1 MDWRLQCFLQKI
13 QAVYEYNSN
22 NLLLAATFMCR
33 GLQDPGKIFMSTKAA
48 VKKTENGSKGQS
60 KNLSSN
66 TNRNNSKQNSDKRM
80 QKKPTPEADV
90 KKTFSLFKKKPETAS
105 VQVETNTG
113 NGVKKQSV
121 VKREKILD
129 VAVKKSLA
137 KKVKTVETSEEI
149 SDDSGIL
156 FNSTFSFDCDDAP
169 IAEKTRSAPLIT
181 SAAMEEKLARREKFD
196 EKIAKMAEQKRNYNN
211 KRACE
216 ESESETEAEEETESG
231 ESDAEDSVSESEE
244 NKISSQYESSAGY
257 FDESGR
263 ILEEAEVAK
272 MTFDD
277 LGLSRALLKGVSAL
291 GFTRPTRIQAS
302 TIPFALQGK
311 DICGGAVTGSGKTLA
326 FLLPVLERLQ
336 YRARGVAASR
346 VLILLPTRELAVQC
360 YEVAGKLAAFSDVSV
375 ALIAGG
381 LPMRPQEA
389 ELRRRPEI
397 VIATPG
403 RLIDHLEN
411 TPQFN
416 LDSIEILVLD
426 EADRML
432 EAGFEAELERIVA
445 ACPSSPGRQTLLF
458 SASMTEN
465 VEDLIRLAMNSPI
478 KLFVDAQG
486 ALAKNLAQEFV
497 RIRETRDTETDR
509 LSILLALC
517 SRSFH
522 NGCIVFVPT
531 KQLAH
536 KFRVILGL
544 AGLSAG
550 ELHGDL
556 SQGERTAA
564 LEKFKRAE
572 LDYLVCTDVAA
583 RGLDIPGVKSVLNYA
598 MPADYRQYLHRVGR
612 TARAG
617 KSGRSVSLVGES
629 DRKTLKMVLKNAEIA
644 PKQRLIDVA
653 VLEEFRERLE
663 LMSDDVEELLEE
675 EKAER
680 ALLKAEKEATRAEN
694 IIQHA
699 KEIKSRP
706 KKEWFQSSK
715 QKSESKKKEMRKN

>member
-1 MDWRLQCFLQKI
+1 MPGVTTPWSEEMSKKSESKKR
-13 QAVYEYNSN
+13 
-22 NLLLAATFMCR
+22 AA
-33 GLQDPGKIFMSTKAA
+33 
-48 VKKTENGSKGQS
+48 SK
-60 KNLSSN
+60 
-66 TNRNNSKQNSDKRM
+66 
-80 QKKPTPEADV
+80 PVVEA
-90 KKTFSLFKKKPETAS
+90 KKTFSLFKTAIKEENSAEKIFNKAPRKDADTTSQNKKKSDSKVTM
-105 VQVETNTG
+105 
-113 NGVKKQSV
+113 
-121 VKREKILD
+121 KREKVLD
-129 VAVKKSLA
+129 AAVKKNSGKSA
-137 KKVKTVETSEEI
+137 KKAKTCESE
-149 SDDSGIL
+149 SNSLSGVGAGEEVV
-156 FNSTFSFDCDDAP
+156 FNSAFTFDFGEESVVP
-169 IAEKTRSAPLIT
+169 EKPRATAASAGST
-181 SAAMEEKLARREKFD
+181 SMEEKMARREKFD
-196 EKIAKMAEQKRNYNN
+196 EKIKELAQKRRNYKDKNDSG
-211 KRACE
+211 AE
-216 ESESETEAEEETESG
+216 EEDAVESDSGESEDEDSESENESG
-231 ESDAEDSVSESEE
+231 IDQDPSQDNEDESPKAS
-244 NKISSQYESSAGY
+244 Y
-257 FDESGR
+257 FDNSGR
-263 ILEEAEVAK
+263 ILDESEVAK
-272 MTFDD
+272 MSFDD
-277 LGLSRALLKGVSAL
+277 LGLSRALLKGVTAL

-302 TIPFALQGK
+302 TIPWALQGR

-336 YRARGVAASR
+336 YRARGIPASR

-360 YEVAGKLAAFSDVSV
+360 YEVAVKLAAFSDVSV

-389 ELRRRPEI
+389 ELRRRPDI

-416 LDSIEILVLD
+416 LDSVEILVLD

-445 ACPSSPGRQTLLF
+445 ACPSSPGHQTLLF

-465 VEDLIRLAMNSPI
+465 VEDLIRLAMNSPV

-497 RIRETRDTETDR
+497 RIRENRDTETDR

-522 NGCIVFVPT
+522 GGCIVFVPT

-536 KFRVILGL
+536 KLRVILGL
-544 AGLSAG
+544 AGLVAG

-556 SQGERTAA
+556 SQMERSAA
-564 LEKFKRAE
+564 LDRFKRAE
-572 LDYLVCTDVAA
+572 LDFLVCTDVAA

-629 DRKTLKMVLKNAEIA
+629 DRKTLKMVLKNAEMA
-644 PKQRLIDVA
+644 PKQRLIDPA
-653 VLEEFRERLE
+653 VLEEFRDRLE
-663 LMSDDVEELLEE
+663 TMSTDVELLLED
-675 EKAER
+675 EKADR
-680 ALLKAEKEATRAEN
+680 ALQKAEKEATRAEN
-694 IIQHA
+694 LIQHA
-699 KEIKSRP
+699 KEIKARP

-715 QKSESKKKEMRKN
+715 QKGDSKKREIRKNK

>member
-1 MDWRLQCFLQKI
+1 MAKGGKKGS
-13 QAVYEYNSN
+13 VT
-22 NLLLAATFMCR
+22 AA
-33 GLQDPGKIFMSTKAA
+33 GPI
-48 VKKTENGSKGQS
+48 
-60 KNLSSN
+60 
-66 TNRNNSKQNSDKRM
+66 
-80 QKKPTPEADV
+80 EA
-90 KKTFSLFKKKPETAS
+90 KKTFALFKSMKSVTELKKPENESSKGTSPAVS
-105 VQVETNTG
+105 
-113 NGVKKQSV
+113 SL
-121 VKREKILD
+121 KREKVMD
-129 VAVKKSLA
+129 VAVKKPT
-137 KKVKTVETSEEI
+137 KKLKTKEESVNINTGGDAEEI
-149 SDDSGIL
+149 V
-156 FNSTFSFDCDDAP
+156 FNSAFSFDCDDAP
-169 IAEKTRSAPLIT
+169 IAEKTRSAPIIK
-181 SAAMEEKLARREKFD
+181 SAAMEAKLALREKFD
-196 EKIAKMAEQKRNYNN
+196 EKIAKMAENKKNYDN
-211 KRACE
+211 KKSFKEDAIAESSSSEEESDE
-216 ESESETEAEEETESG
+216 ESEKKNLSEDEDEDDNDQGIKKLSG
-231 ESDAEDSVSESEE
+231 DSDVAHYDNSGKIYEESEV
-244 NKISSQYESSAGY
+244 S
-257 FDESGR
+257 
-263 ILEEAEVAK
+263 K

-291 GFTRPTRIQAS
+291 GFVRPTRIQAS
-302 TIPFALQGK
+302 TIPWALQGK

-336 YRARGVAASR
+336 YRSRATAASR

-403 RLIDHLEN
+403 RLIDHLQN

-432 EAGFEAELERIVA
+432 EAGFEAELEQIVA
-445 ACPSSPGRQTLLF
+445 ACPAPPGRQTLLF
-458 SASMTEN
+458 SASMSEN
-465 VEDLIRLAMNSPI
+465 VEDLIRLAMHSPI

-486 ALAKNLAQEFV
+486 ALARNLAQEFV
-497 RIRETRDTETDR
+497 RIRESRDTENDR
-509 LSILLALC
+509 LAVLLALC

-522 NGCIVFVPT
+522 SGCIIFVPT

-536 KFRVILGL
+536 KFRVVLGL
-544 AGLSAG
+544 AGLLAG

-564 LEKFKRAE
+564 LDRFKKAE

-598 MPADYRQYLHRVGR
+598 MPSDYRQYLHRVGR

-617 KSGRSVSLVGES
+617 KSGRSVSLVGEN

-644 PKQRLIDVA
+644 PKQRLLDPA
-653 VLEEFRERLE
+653 VLEEFQSRLE
-663 LMSDDVEELLEE
+663 EMSDDIDALLEE

-680 ALLKAEKEATRAEN
+680 IIQKAEKEATRAQN
-694 IIQHA
+694 MITHA
-699 KEIKSRP
+699 KEIAGRP
-706 KKEWFQSSK
+706 KKEWFQSSQ
-715 QKSESKKKEMRKN
+715 QKSDSKRKEMRKN

>member
-1 MDWRLQCFLQKI
+1 MTTKTAKTC
-13 QAVYEYNSN
+13 
-22 NLLLAATFMCR
+22 AA
-33 GLQDPGKIFMSTKAA
+33 SKA
-48 VKKTENGSKGQS
+48 ENGK
-60 KNLSSN
+60 
-66 TNRNNSKQNSDKRM
+66 RNKMN
-80 QKKPTPEADV
+80 KKPKPVNNNGNDV
-90 KKTFSLFKKKPETAS
+90 KKTFSLFKKPSAVT
-105 VQVETNTG
+105 VENS
-113 NGVKKQSV
+113 KKQPA
-121 VKREKILD
+121 VKREKVLD
-129 VAVKKSLA
+129 VAVKKTSKKIRSEA
-137 KKVKTVETSEEI
+137 KSSFVVPEEGE
-149 SDDSGIL
+149 DAGIF
-156 FNSTFSFDCDDAP
+156 FNAAFSFDCDDAP
-169 IAEKTRSAPLIT
+169 IAEKTRAAPLIT
-181 SAAMEEKLARREKFD
+181 STAMEEKLARREKFD
-196 EKIAKMAEQKRNYNN
+196 EKIAKLAEQRKNYNN
-211 KRACE
+211 KRAME
-216 ESESETEAEEETESG
+216 ESESEMEESG
-231 ESDAEDSVSESEE
+231 EDNESYSESESESEE
-244 NKISSQYESSAGY
+244 KVEESESVNTGNGY
-257 FDESGR
+257 FDESGK
-263 ILEEAEVAK
+263 ILEESEVAK

-375 ALIAGG
+375 ALVAGG

-445 ACPSSPGRQTLLF
+445 ACSTGRQTLLF

-497 RIRETRDTETDR
+497 RIRESRDTETDR

-522 NGCIVFVPT
+522 SGCIVFVPT

-598 MPADYRQYLHRVGR
+598 MPSDYRQYLHRVGR

-653 VLEEFRERLE
+653 VLEEFHDRLE
-663 LMSDDVEELLEE
+663 SMSADVEELLEE

-680 ALLKAEKEATRAEN
+680 ALQKAEKEATRAEN

-699 KEIKSRP
+699 KEIKARP
-706 KKEWFQSSK
+706 KKEWFQNLK
-715 QKSESKKKEMRKN
+715 QKSESKRKELRKN

>member
-1 MDWRLQCFLQKI
+1 MAKN
-13 QAVYEYNSN
+13 AKGGKKGSVT
-22 NLLLAATFMCR
+22 AAGPVEAKKTFALFKSM
-33 GLQDPGKIFMSTKAA
+33 KSVAE
-48 VKKTENGSKGQS
+48 VKKTESESLKGTTSAGSA
-60 KNLSSN
+60 L
-66 TNRNNSKQNSDKRM
+66 
-80 QKKPTPEADV
+80 
-90 KKTFSLFKKKPETAS
+90 
-105 VQVETNTG
+105 
-113 NGVKKQSV
+113 
-121 VKREKILD
+121 KREKVMD
-129 VAVKKSLA
+129 VAVKKPT
-137 KKVKTVETSEEI
+137 KKLKIKEEYVNNSAGCDAEETV
-149 SDDSGIL
+149 
-156 FNSTFSFDCDDAP
+156 FNSAFSFDCDDVP
-169 IAEKTRSAPLIT
+169 IAEKTRSAPIIK
-181 SAAMEEKLARREKFD
+181 SAAMEAKLALRAKFD
-196 EKIAKMAEQKRNYNN
+196 EKIAKMAENKKNYDN
-211 KRACE
+211 KKSFKEDAVAESSSSDEEPEKKNLSADEDEADIDQDINDLTEYSDVAHYDNSGKIYE
-216 ESESETEAEEETESG
+216 ESE
-231 ESDAEDSVSESEE
+231 VS
-244 NKISSQYESSAGY
+244 
-257 FDESGR
+257 
-263 ILEEAEVAK
+263 K

-291 GFTRPTRIQAS
+291 GFVRPTRIQAS
-302 TIPFALQGK
+302 TIPWALQGK

-326 FLLPVLERLQ
+326 FLLPLLERLQ
-336 YRARGVAASR
+336 YRSRATAASR

-403 RLIDHLEN
+403 RLIDHLQN

-432 EAGFEAELERIVA
+432 EAGFEAELEQIVA
-445 ACPSSPGRQTLLF
+445 ACPAPPGRQTLLF
-458 SASMTEN
+458 SASMSEN
-465 VEDLIRLAMNSPI
+465 VEDLIRLAMHSPI

-486 ALAKNLAQEFV
+486 ALARNLAQEFV
-497 RIRETRDTETDR
+497 RIRESRDTENDR
-509 LSILLALC
+509 LAVLLALC

-522 NGCIVFVPT
+522 SGCIIFVPT

-536 KFRVILGL
+536 KFRVVLGL
-544 AGLSAG
+544 AGLLAG

-564 LEKFKRAE
+564 LDRFKKAE

-598 MPADYRQYLHRVGR
+598 MPSDYRQYLHRVGR

-617 KSGRSVSLVGES
+617 KSGRSVSLVGEN

-644 PKQRLIDVA
+644 PKQRLLDPA
-653 VLEEFRERLE
+653 VLEEFQSRLE
-663 LMSDDVEELLEE
+663 EMSDDIEALLEE

-680 ALLKAEKEATRAEN
+680 IIQKAEKEATRAQN
-694 IIQHA
+694 MITHA
-699 KEIKSRP
+699 KEIASRP

-715 QKSESKKKEMRKN
+715 QKSDSKRKEMRKN

>member
-1 MDWRLQCFLQKI
+1 MSIKNMSAAGGKNQKNQKDQKTQKNQNQEKNNKKNATI
-13 QAVYEYNSN
+13 AVS
-22 NLLLAATFMCR
+22 
-33 GLQDPGKIFMSTKAA
+33 
-48 VKKTENGSKGQS
+48 
-60 KNLSSN
+60 
-66 TNRNNSKQNSDKRM
+66 
-80 QKKPTPEADV
+80 DV
-90 KKTFSLFKKKPETAS
+90 KKTFSLFKKKPETS
-105 VQVETNTG
+105 EKTVETAE
-113 NGVKKQSV
+113 VSKKQPV
-121 VKREKILD
+121 VKREKVLD
-129 VAVKKSLA
+129 VAVKKKPSN
-137 KKVKTVETSEEI
+137 KKTKTETVVDEEEG
-149 SDDSGIL
+149 DDAGIL
-156 FNSTFSFDCDDAP
+156 FNSTFSFECDDAP
-169 IAEKTRSAPLIT
+169 IAEKTRSVPLII

-196 EKIAKMAEQKRNYNN
+196 EKISKLAEQKKNYNN

-216 ESESETEAEEETESG
+216 ESDAESETESEADG
-231 ESDAEDSVSESEE
+231 SDAEGSGAEAAVESDNETAAE
-244 NKISSQYESSAGY
+244 HSGY

-263 ILEEAEVAK
+263 ILEESEVAK

-360 YEVAGKLAAFSDVSV
+360 YEVSGKLAAFSDVSV

-445 ACPSSPGRQTLLF
+445 ACPSPPGRQTLLF

-497 RIRETRDTETDR
+497 RIRESRDTETDR

-653 VLEEFRERLE
+653 VLEEFRDRLE
-663 LMSDDVEELLEE
+663 TMDEDVELLLEE

-680 ALLKAEKEATRAEN
+680 ALQKAEKEATRAEN
-694 IIQHA
+694 MIQHA

-706 KKEWFQSSK
+706 KKEWFQNSK
-715 QKSESKKKEMRKN
+715 QKNESKKKELRKN

>member
-1 MDWRLQCFLQKI
+1 
-13 QAVYEYNSN
+13 
-22 NLLLAATFMCR
+22 
-33 GLQDPGKIFMSTKAA
+33 MSK
-48 VKKTENGSKGQS
+48 
-60 KNLSSN
+60 
-66 TNRNNSKQNSDKRM
+66 KQNPKA
-80 QKKPTPEADV
+80 KKPVVEV
-90 KKTFSLFKKKPETAS
+90 KKTFSLFKSAKKDETTNYLS
-105 VQVETNTG
+105 VSAVMDATEN
-113 NGVKKQSV
+113 KKKSDTKV
-121 VKREKILD
+121 TMKREKVHD
-129 VAVKKSLA
+129 VAVKKQNVA
-137 KKVKTVETSEEI
+137 KKAKTNESDTAPLAEEVI
-149 SDDSGIL
+149 
-156 FNSTFSFDCDDAP
+156 FNSSFTFDFGEDP
-169 IAEKTRSAPLIT
+169 VVPEKPSSSPLALV
-181 SAAMEEKLARREKFD
+181 SAATSKMEEKMMRREKFD
-196 EKIAKMAEQKRNYNN
+196 EKIKEMAQKRKNYKDGESSESEESESDSENEN
-211 KRACE
+211 E
-216 ESESETEAEEETESG
+216 GDSEIQSDDEGESESETSSPS
-231 ESDAEDSVSESEE
+231 SDPSNQS
-244 NKISSQYESSAGY
+244 Y
-257 FDESGR
+257 FDNSGR
-263 ILEEAEVAK
+263 ILEESEVAK
-272 MTFDD
+272 MSFDD
-277 LGLSRALLKGVSAL
+277 LGLSRALLKGVTAL

-302 TIPFALQGK
+302 TIPWALQGR

-336 YRARGVAASR
+336 YRARGIPASR
-346 VLILLPTRELAVQC
+346 VLVLLPTRELAVQC
-360 YEVAGKLAAFSDVSV
+360 YEVAVKLAAFSDVSV

-389 ELRRRPEI
+389 ELRRRPDI

-465 VEDLIRLAMNSPI
+465 VEDLIRLAMNSPV

-497 RIRETRDTETDR
+497 RIRENRDSETDR

-522 NGCIVFVPT
+522 TGCIVFVPT

-556 SQGERTAA
+556 SQIERSAA
-564 LEKFKRAE
+564 LDKFKRAE
-572 LDYLVCTDVAA
+572 LDFLVCTDVAA

-644 PKQRLIDVA
+644 PKQRLIDPA
-653 VLEEFRERLE
+653 VIEEFRDRLDTME
-663 LMSDDVEELLEE
+663 SDIDQLLEE

-680 ALLKAEKEATRAEN
+680 ALQKAEKEATRAEN
-694 IIQHA
+694 LIQHA
-699 KEIKSRP
+699 KEIKGRP

-715 QKSESKKKEMRKN
+715 QKGESKKRELRKNK

>member
-1 MDWRLQCFLQKI
+1 MSAAGGKNQKNQKDQKTQKNQNQEKNNKKNATI
-13 QAVYEYNSN
+13 AVS
-22 NLLLAATFMCR
+22 
-33 GLQDPGKIFMSTKAA
+33 
-48 VKKTENGSKGQS
+48 
-60 KNLSSN
+60 
-66 TNRNNSKQNSDKRM
+66 
-80 QKKPTPEADV
+80 DV
-90 KKTFSLFKKKPETAS
+90 KKTFSLFKKKPETS
-105 VQVETNTG
+105 EKTVETAE
-113 NGVKKQSV
+113 VSKKQPV
-121 VKREKILD
+121 VKREKVLD
-129 VAVKKSLA
+129 VAVKKKPSN
-137 KKVKTVETSEEI
+137 KKTKTQTVVNEEEEG
-149 SDDSGIL
+149 DDAGIL
-156 FNSTFSFDCDDAP
+156 FNSTFSFECDDAP
-169 IAEKTRSAPLIT
+169 IAEKTRSVPLII

-196 EKIAKMAEQKRNYNN
+196 EKISKLAEQKKNYNN

-216 ESESETEAEEETESG
+216 ESDAESETEAEADG
-231 ESDAEDSVSESEE
+231 SDAEGSGAEGSDAEAAVESDNETAAE
-244 NKISSQYESSAGY
+244 HSGY

-263 ILEEAEVAK
+263 ILEESEVAK

-360 YEVAGKLAAFSDVSV
+360 YEVSGKLAAFSDVSV

-445 ACPSSPGRQTLLF
+445 ACPSPPGRQTLLF

-497 RIRETRDTETDR
+497 RIRESRDTETDR

-653 VLEEFRERLE
+653 VLEEFRDRLE
-663 LMSDDVEELLEE
+663 TMDEDVEQLLEE

-680 ALLKAEKEATRAEN
+680 ALQKAEKEATRAEN
-694 IIQHA
+694 MIQHA

-706 KKEWFQSSK
+706 KKEWFQNSK
-715 QKSESKKKEMRKN
+715 QKNDSKKKELRKN

>member
-1 MDWRLQCFLQKI
+1 MSKKVEI
-13 QAVYEYNSN
+13 KKK
-22 NLLLAATFMCR
+22 AT
-33 GLQDPGKIFMSTKAA
+33 GKGKPAA
-48 VKKTENGSKGQS
+48 VVE
-60 KNLSSN
+60 
-66 TNRNNSKQNSDKRM
+66 
-80 QKKPTPEADV
+80 V
-90 KKTFSLFKKKPETAS
+90 KKTFSLFKAPVKPTEKPSDEDAAVSAAVVAPNRNSANKKKADSKVTM
-105 VQVETNTG
+105 
-113 NGVKKQSV
+113 
-121 VKREKILD
+121 KREKVMD
-129 VAVKKSLA
+129 AAVKKGKAGSGNNA
-137 KKVKTVETSEEI
+137 KKAKTSSETEAATVAPGDEVV
-149 SDDSGIL
+149 
-156 FNSTFSFDCDDAP
+156 FNSAFTFDFGDDP
-169 IAEKTRSAPLIT
+169 IAPRPTAAASILPTT
-181 SAAMEEKLARREKFD
+181 SAFMEEKMIRREKFD
-196 EKIAKMAEQKRNYNN
+196 EKIKEFAQKKRNY
-211 KRACE
+211 KDGQDGTGAV
-216 ESESETEAEEETESG
+216 ESESEAEPET
-231 ESDAEDSVSESEE
+231 ASESESE
-244 NKISSQYESSAGY
+244 CEAQESAVESSEATLDEPATSY
-257 FDESGR
+257 FDNSGR
-263 ILEEAEVAK
+263 ILDEAEVAK
-272 MTFDD
+272 MSFDD
-277 LGLSRALLKGVSAL
+277 LGLSRALLKGVTAL

-302 TIPFALQGK
+302 TIPWALQGR

-336 YRARGVAASR
+336 YRARAIPASR
-346 VLILLPTRELAVQC
+346 VLVLLPTRELAVQC
-360 YEVAGKLAAFSDVSV
+360 YEVAVKLAAFSDVTV

-389 ELRRRPEI
+389 ELRRRPDI

-416 LDSIEILVLD
+416 LDSVEILVLD

-445 ACPSSPGRQTLLF
+445 ACPTSPGRQTLLF

-465 VEDLIRLAMNSPI
+465 IEDLIRLAMSSPV

-497 RIRETRDTETDR
+497 RIRENRDTESDR
-509 LSILLALC
+509 LSLLLALC

-522 NGCIVFVPT
+522 AGCIVFVPT

-556 SQGERTAA
+556 SQIERSAA
-564 LEKFKRAE
+564 LDRFKRAD
-572 LDYLVCTDVAA
+572 LDFLVCTDVAA

-629 DRKTLKMVLKNAEIA
+629 DRKTLKMVLKNAEMA
-644 PKQRLIDVA
+644 PKQRLIDPA
-653 VLEEFRERLE
+653 VLEEFRDRLQN
-663 LMSDDVEELLEE
+663 MSDDVALLLEE
-675 EKAER
+675 EKADR
-680 ALLKAEKEATRAEN
+680 ALQKAEKEATRAQN
-694 IIQHA
+694 MIHHA

-706 KKEWFQSSK
+706 KKEWFQSTK
-715 QKSESKKKEMRKN
+715 QKGDSKKREVRKN

>member
-1 MDWRLQCFLQKI
+1 MTS
-13 QAVYEYNSN
+13 AN
-22 NLLLAATFMCR
+22 
-33 GLQDPGKIFMSTKAA
+33 
-48 VKKTENGSKGQS
+48 
-60 KNLSSN
+60 
-66 TNRNNSKQNSDKRM
+66 
-80 QKKPTPEADV
+80 EASVDV
-90 KKTFSLFKKKPETAS
+90 KRTFSLFKKPK
-105 VQVETNTG
+105 VVEDAVAPTPNMNTKSKSKKE
-113 NGVKKQSV
+113 NGAVTTTPTTTLGT
-121 VKREKILD
+121 KREKVMD
-129 VAVKKSLA
+129 VAVKKRKNNANTNKKA
-137 KKVKTVETSEEI
+137 KTEEA
-149 SDDSGIL
+149 DQQEDANHEESGVL
-156 FNSTFSFDCDDAP
+156 FNSAFSFDFEDAP
-169 IAEKTRSAPLIT
+169 ITEKARSVI
-181 SAAMEEKLARREKFD
+181 AASSNPSKIQEEKLARSMKFD
-196 EKIAKMAEQKRNYNN
+196 EKIKEMAQKKKNYNN
-211 KRACE
+211 KKRE
-216 ESESETEAEEETESG
+216 GEVSESESEES
-231 ESDAEDSVSESEE
+231 EVSDAESEANEDSGSDITGDLDDPTKS
-244 NKISSQYESSAGY
+244 Y

-263 ILEEAEVAK
+263 ILEESEVAK

-277 LGLSRALLKGVSAL
+277 LGLSRALLKGVGAL
-291 GFTRPTRIQAS
+291 GFVRPTRIQAS

-336 YRARGVAASR
+336 YRARGMAASR
-346 VLILLPTRELAVQC
+346 VLVLLPTRELAVQC
-360 YEVAGKLAAFSDVSV
+360 FEVASKLAAFSDVSV

-389 ELRRRPEI
+389 ELRRRPDI
-397 VIATPG
+397 LIATPG
-403 RLIDHLEN
+403 RLIDHIEN
-411 TPQFN
+411 TPQFT
-416 LDSIEILVLD
+416 LDAIEILVLD

-445 ACPSSPGRQTLLF
+445 ACPAPPGRQTLLF

-465 VEDLIRLAMNSPI
+465 VEDLVRLAMNSPI

-497 RIRETRDTETDR
+497 RIRESRDTETDR

-522 NGCIVFVPT
+522 GNCIVFVPT

-544 AGLSAG
+544 AGLNAG

-556 SQGERTAA
+556 SQGERSAA
-564 LEKFKRAE
+564 LDKFKKGE
-572 LDYLVCTDVAA
+572 VDFLVCTDVAA

-629 DRKTLKMVLKNAEIA
+629 DRKTLKMVLKNAEMA

-653 VLEEFRERLE
+653 VLEEFRDRLDA
-663 LMSDDVEELLEE
+663 MKTDVAELLEE
-675 EKAER
+675 ELAER
-680 ALLKAEKEATRAEN
+680 ALQKAEKEATRAEN
-694 IIQHA
+694 MIQHA

-706 KKEWFQSSK
+706 KKEWFQSSR
-715 QKSESKKKEMRKN
+715 QKTDSKKREIRKN

>member
-1 MDWRLQCFLQKI
+1 MSKK
-13 QAVYEYNSN
+13 
-22 NLLLAATFMCR
+22 
-33 GLQDPGKIFMSTKAA
+33 GKTAA
-48 VKKTENGSKGQS
+48 VTARSAGKTAKG
-60 KNLSSN
+60 
-66 TNRNNSKQNSDKRM
+66 
-80 QKKPTPEADV
+80 ADI
-90 KKTFSLFKKKPETAS
+90 KKTFSLFKSKKEQ
-105 VQVETNTG
+105 VQVEEVEVEGTSSNDKNSKGKTVNPRTPSTG
-113 NGVKKQSV
+113 A

-129 VAVKKSLA
+129 VAIKKKNVQSN
-137 KKVKTVETSEEI
+137 KKVKMSSDAQVNDGEAEE
-149 SDDSGIL
+149 SV
-156 FNSTFSFDCDDAP
+156 FNSAFSFDVEEGCAILP
-169 IAEKTRSAPLIT
+169 EKTKASPLIVSST
-181 SAAMEEKLARREKFD
+181 MEEKLARREKFD
-196 EKIAKMAEQKRNYNN
+196 EKIKDLAQKKRNYDNN
-211 KRACE
+211 SKTE
-216 ESESETEAEEETESG
+216 ESETEAEESETEKEGEEGEESG
-231 ESDAEDSVSESEE
+231 SETDETVAACAAEEEASE
-244 NKISSQYESSAGY
+244 Y
-257 FDESGR
+257 FDNSGK
-263 ILEEAEVAK
+263 ILDEGEVSK

-277 LGLSRALLKGVSAL
+277 LGLSRALLKGVGAL

-302 TIPFALQGK
+302 TIPWALQGR

-336 YRARGVAASR
+336 YRIRGLAASR
-346 VLILLPTRELAVQC
+346 VLILMPTRELAVQC

-389 ELRRRPEI
+389 ELRRRPDI

-432 EAGFEAELERIVA
+432 EAGFEAELQRIVA
-445 ACPSSPGRQTLLF
+445 ACPSSPSRQTLLF

-465 VEDLIRLAMNSPI
+465 IEDLIRLALNSPV

-486 ALAKNLAQEFV
+486 ALARNLAQEFV
-497 RIRETRDTETDR
+497 RIRESRDSENDR

-522 NGCIVFVPT
+522 SGCIVFVPT

-536 KFRVILGL
+536 KLRVILGL

-564 LEKFKRAE
+564 LERFKKAE
-572 LDYLVCTDVAA
+572 LDFLVCTDVAA

-617 KSGRSVSLVGES
+617 KSGRSVSLVGEI

-644 PKQRLIDVA
+644 PKQRLIDPG
-653 VLEEFRERLE
+653 VLEEFRSRLE
-663 LMSDDVEELLEE
+663 AMEGDVEALLEE

-680 ALLKAEKEATRAEN
+680 ILQKAEKEATRAEN
-694 IIQHA
+694 MVKHA
-699 KEIKSRP
+699 KEIKARP

-715 QKSESKKKEMRKN
+715 QKTDSKKRETRKN

>member
-1 MDWRLQCFLQKI
+1 MYANCGD
-13 QAVYEYNSN
+13 
-22 NLLLAATFMCR
+22 CR
-33 GLQDPGKIFMSTKAA
+33 GSSLRKFAYP
-48 VKKTENGSKGQS
+48 GQS
-60 KNLSSN
+60 VKMTSG
-66 TNRNNSKQNSDKRM
+66 TKSKKG
-80 QKKPTPEADV
+80 KKPVAAPVEV
-90 KKTFSLFKKKPETAS
+90 KKTFSLFKTAAEKKTEETSTAVAVTAS
-105 VQVETNTG
+105 IQPG
-113 NGVKKQSV
+113 KSGQ
-121 VKREKILD
+121 KREKVMD
-129 VAVKKSLA
+129 MAVKKTKSNA
-137 KKVKTVETSEEI
+137 KKTKIGETTDNSGDVEE
-149 SDDSGIL
+149 SGVV
-156 FNSTFSFDCDDAP
+156 FNSAFSFDMDDGPAVVV
-169 IAEKTRSAPLIT
+169 EKTRAVPLVT
-181 SAAMEEKLARREKFD
+181 SASMEEKLARREKFD
-196 EKIAKMAEQKRNYNN
+196 EKIRELAQKKKNYNN
-211 KRACE
+211 NKKNNEE
-216 ESESETEAEEETESG
+216 ESESDSEE
-231 ESDAEDSVSESEE
+231 DAEDGEGGSESNEEE
-244 NKISSQYESSAGY
+244 NENGHEEQEDEEEESY
-257 FDESGR
+257 FDNSGR
-263 ILEEAEVAK
+263 ILEESEVAK

-277 LGLSRALLKGVSAL
+277 LNLSRALLKGVTAL

-302 TIPFALQGK
+302 TIPWALQGR

-336 YRARGVAASR
+336 YRVRGVSATR
-346 VLILLPTRELAVQC
+346 VLILMPTRELAVQC

-375 ALIAGG
+375 SLIAGG

-389 ELRRRPEI
+389 ELRRRPDI

-445 ACPSSPGRQTLLF
+445 ACPSSPSRQTLLF

-465 VEDLIRLAMNSPI
+465 VEDLIRLALNSPV

-486 ALAKNLAQEFV
+486 ALARNLAQEFV
-497 RIRETRDTETDR
+497 RIRETRDTEDDR

-522 NGCIVFVPT
+522 TGCIVFVPT

-536 KFRVILGL
+536 KLRVILGL

-564 LEKFKRAE
+564 LERFKRSE
-572 LDYLVCTDVAA
+572 LDFLVCTDVAA

-644 PKQRLIDVA
+644 PKQRLIEPA
-653 VLEEFRERLE
+653 VLEEFRSRLNT
-663 LMSDDVEELLEE
+663 MRSDVEALLEE

-680 ALLKAEKEATRAEN
+680 ILQKAEKEATRAEN
-694 IIQHA
+694 LVKHA

-706 KKEWFQSSK
+706 KKEWFQSNK
-715 QKSESKKKEMRKN
+715 QKTDSKKRELRKN

>member
-1 MDWRLQCFLQKI
+1 M
-13 QAVYEYNSN
+13 
-22 NLLLAATFMCR
+22 NLTLA
-33 GLQDPGKIFMSTKAA
+33 KIFMSSEKT
-48 VKKTENGSKGQS
+48 VKKAENGLKGP
-60 KNLSSN
+60 KNKN
-66 TNRNNSKQNSDKRM
+66 IINNIDNKNKRM
-80 QKKPTPEADV
+80 QKKPTAVTDV
-90 KKTFSLFKKKPETAS
+90 KKTFSLFKKKPETTS
-105 VQVETNTG
+105 ILQDENRSE
-113 NGVKKQSV
+113 NVKKQAQ
-121 VKREKILD
+121 VKREKVLD
-129 VAVKKSLA
+129 VAVKKSST
-137 KKVKTVETSEEI
+137 KKVKTVETVEETG
-149 SDDSGIL
+149 DDAGIL
-156 FNSTFSFDCDDAP
+156 FNSAFSFDCDDAP
-169 IAEKTRSAPLIT
+169 IAEKTRSAPLVT

-196 EKIAKMAEQKRNYNN
+196 EKIAKLAEQKKNYNN

-216 ESESETEAEEETESG
+216 ESETE
-231 ESDAEDSVSESEE
+231 SESEAE
-244 NKISSQYESSAGY
+244 SEDIKGSEAVDAESSDNENDQNVSSESGY
-257 FDESGR
+257 FDDSGR

-497 RIRETRDTETDR
+497 RIRESRDTETDR

-522 NGCIVFVPT
+522 SGCIVFVPT

-564 LEKFKRAE
+564 LEKFKKAE

-653 VLEEFRERLE
+653 VLEEFRDRLE
-663 LMSDDVEELLEE
+663 SMAEDVEELLEE

-680 ALLKAEKEATRAEN
+680 ALQKAEKEATRAEN

-715 QKSESKKKEMRKN
+715 QKIESKKKEMRKN

>member
-1 MDWRLQCFLQKI
+1 MTAK
-13 QAVYEYNSN
+13 
-22 NLLLAATFMCR
+22 
-33 GLQDPGKIFMSTKAA
+33 GKVSTKPKNKKKAA
-48 VKKTENGSKGQS
+48 VVAPVE
-60 KNLSSN
+60 
-66 TNRNNSKQNSDKRM
+66 
-80 QKKPTPEADV
+80 V
-90 KKTFSLFKKKPETAS
+90 KKTFSIFKSKKEEETTTSEVSTSTPVTAKDERIKMSGKLS
-105 VQVETNTG
+105 VAPATAQ
-113 NGVKKQSV
+113 
-121 VKREKILD
+121 KREKVLD
-129 VAVKKSLA
+129 VAVKKLSN
-137 KKVKTVETSEEI
+137 KKTKLSDEIVVSVDSEET
-149 SDDSGIL
+149 GVV
-156 FNSTFSFDCDDAP
+156 FNSAFSFDMEEDGAAAVV
-169 IAEKTRSAPLIT
+169 IAKTRAAPLIK
-181 SAAMEEKLARREKFD
+181 SASMEDKIARREKFD
-196 EKIAKMAEQKRNYNN
+196 EKIKELAQKKKNYDDNKKHAE
-211 KRACE
+211 E
-216 ESESETEAEEETESG
+216 SSESEV
-231 ESDAEDSVSESEE
+231 ESDSESENE
-244 NKISSQYESSAGY
+244 DVADSECEIAPVSEEEEVKSY
-257 FDESGR
+257 FDNSGK
-263 ILEEAEVAK
+263 ILEENEVAK

-277 LGLSRALLKGVSAL
+277 LNLSRALLKGVTAL

-302 TIPFALQGK
+302 TIPWALQGR

-336 YRARGVAASR
+336 YRVRGTAATR
-346 VLILLPTRELAVQC
+346 VLILMPTRELAVQC
-360 YEVAGKLAAFSDVSV
+360 YEVAGKLAAFSDVDV

-397 VIATPG
+397 IIATPG

-411 TPQFN
+411 TPQFG

-445 ACPSSPGRQTLLF
+445 ACPSSPNRQTLLF
-458 SASMTEN
+458 SASMTDN
-465 VEDLIRLAMNSPI
+465 VEDLIRLALNSPV

-486 ALAKNLAQEFV
+486 ALARNLAQEFV
-497 RIRETRDTETDR
+497 RIRESRDTEDDR
-509 LSILLALC
+509 LSLMLALC

-522 NGCIVFVPT
+522 SGCIVFVPT

-564 LEKFKRAE
+564 LDRFKKAE
-572 LDYLVCTDVAA
+572 LDFLVCTDVAA

-598 MPADYRQYLHRVGR
+598 MPSDYRQYLHRVGR

-617 KSGRSVSLVGES
+617 KSGRSVSLVGET

-644 PKQRLIDVA
+644 PKQRLIDPT
-653 VLEEFRERLE
+653 VLEEFRSRLDAME
-663 LMSDDVEELLEE
+663 DDINILLEE

-680 ALLKAEKEATRAEN
+680 AIQKAEKEATRCEN
-694 IIQHA
+694 MVKHA
-699 KEIKSRP
+699 KEIKARP
-706 KKEWFQSSK
+706 KKEWFQSSR
-715 QKSESKKKEMRKN
+715 QKTDSKKREIRKN